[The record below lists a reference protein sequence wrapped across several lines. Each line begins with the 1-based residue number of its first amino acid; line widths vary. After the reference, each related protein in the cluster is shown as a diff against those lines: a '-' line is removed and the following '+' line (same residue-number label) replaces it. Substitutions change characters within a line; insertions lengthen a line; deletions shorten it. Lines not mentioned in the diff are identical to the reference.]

1 MKRFLAAL
9 GLCVAVC
16 SSALAADAVVQEAR
30 IKADKL
36 DIAYPVFSLENQA
49 AESKINAH
57 VRSAVKAVQNY
68 YKKDKE
74 LVAAGMK
81 YEVTMENDKYLC
93 FKLQS
98 FDYHGGA
105 HGMYYTNYKVFDKDT
120 GAQLKYTDFVPA
132 LTKEQLHKGIKDKS
146 LPVVSEDGKTVSE
159 APFLDSKLEVTDNFC
174 LNSDGTISLVYG
186 PYVLDCYAFGD
197 AYVVLKK

>member
-57 VRSAVKAVQNY
+57 VRSAVKAVQN
-68 YKKDKE
+68 
-74 LVAAGMK
+74 
-81 YEVTMENDKYLC
+81 
-93 FKLQS
+93 
-98 FDYHGGA
+98 
-105 HGMYYTNYKVFDKDT
+105 
-120 GAQLKYTDFVPA
+120 
-132 LTKEQLHKGIKDKS
+132 
-146 LPVVSEDGKTVSE
+146 
-159 APFLDSKLEVTDNFC
+159 
-174 LNSDGTISLVYG
+174 
-186 PYVLDCYAFGD
+186 
-197 AYVVLKK
+197 